1 MRTRGILLIV
11 LGTLAVVVAV
21 VVFVRGGSNTACP
34 AIGYVYTGDVELTFP
49 QEPASVA
56 ACFGSGCTP
65 APVSRSADGRWLVPQ
80 SAPYLAPGTA
90 VTSIVVRAVNSN
102 GVGGA
107 KELKIESEST
117 GEHPYGPS
125 CGGPFRF
132 KPVQVPSS

>member
-56 ACFGSGCTP
+56 ACFGRGCTP

-80 SAPYLAPGTA
+80 TAPYLAPGTA
-90 VTSIVVRAVNSN
+90 VTSIVVRAVDSS
-102 GVGGA
+102 GVAGTR
-107 KELKIESEST
+107 ELKIESEST
-117 GEHPYGPS
+117 GEHPYGPT

-132 KPVQVPSS
+132 TSVRVPPS